1 MIFFNRHQRIVTVS
15 NRAANAPI
23 KGYYYQFDH
32 TIVLLLSAESPQTK
46 VVVEGIEDVDLENGN
61 ETTFVQCK
69 YYQGSNYSHSLIK
82 GALIQMLKHFHA
94 EGCPEDNKC
103 RYRLYGHYKS
113 GMDKLPQTFD
123 LDFFKKKFLTYK
135 KNKTIHEVHNEIGI
149 TDHQLNQFQTLLEI
163 NVRAPSYEAQQIKIR
178 DLLMSQISGCQVED
192 AETFYYPSALNV
204 VRRLAIKTDEED
216 RRITKA
222 KFLAEVNRKEEVFT
236 LWLRQKFGDAYYAKF
251 IKFKHFKFALT
262 RVPSATRIFLIDVA
276 GEFDISKAASL
287 LAKLGKRFSHIEHR
301 HTPPEDRFCP
311 YVFIR
316 GLTPADLVS
325 LKASLLQQGVKFADG
340 YPFKESEFYP
350 AILASSPTR
359 ENQIKL
365 KFIPSPEQ
373 ISPVVAAITGSSVK
387 IFNFFK
393 STTLD
398 ENHIPPG
405 VEHHSIKVCSAY
417 FISEVIE

>member
-1 MIFFNRHQRIVTVS
+1 MS

-46 VVVEGIEDVDLENGN
+46 IVVEGIEDVDLENGS

-82 GALIQMLKHFHA
+82 GALIQMLKHFYA
-94 EGCPEDNKC
+94 QGCPEDNKC

-123 LDFFKKKFLTYK
+123 LNFFKKKFLTYK
-135 KNKTIHEVHNEIGI
+135 KKKITHEVHNEIGI
-149 TDHQLNQFQTLLEI
+149 TDDQLNRFQALLEI
-163 NVRAPSYEAQQIKIR
+163 NVRAPSYEDQQIKIR
-178 DLLMSQISGCQVED
+178 DLLVSQISDCQAED

-204 VRRLAIKTDEED
+204 VRRLAIKTDEDD

-222 KFLAEVNRKEEVFT
+222 KFIAEVNRKEEVLS
-236 LWLRQKFGDAYYAKF
+236 LWLRQKFGNSYYANL
-251 IKFKHFKFALT
+251 IKRKYFKFAST
-262 RVPSATRIFLIDVA
+262 KVSSATRIFLIDIA
-276 GEFDISKAASL
+276 GEFDISKASSL
-287 LAKLGKRFSHIEHR
+287 LTKLGNRFSHREHR

-311 YVFIR
+311 YVLIR
-316 GLTPADLVS
+316 GLTPTDLVS
-325 LKASLLQQGVKFADG
+325 LKANLLQQGVRFADG
-340 YPFKESEFYP
+340 YPFKESDFYP
-350 AILASSPTR
+350 AILACSPTK
-359 ENQIKL
+359 ENQVKI
-365 KFIPSPEQ
+365 KFIPSLEQ
-373 ISPVVAAITGSSVK
+373 IAPVVAAITGSSVK
-387 IFNFFK
+387 IFNFSK

-398 ENHIPPG
+398 DGHIPPG
-405 VEHHSIKVCSAY
+405 VEHHSIKVSSAY